1 MNVTSRNFVRLRR
14 IAAAGLLV
22 ALAIFFAGA
31 AGRADEPYA
40 RSRDYDLQNV
50 RTHLWLAAGQRS
62 FRGEVTHTLALLR
75 DGVSELKF
83 DSVDLKIEA
92 VTLDGKS
99 AKFSLTAEKLVV
111 PLFAPGK
118 RGDKHEVD
126 IRYSGSPKKGLY
138 FVFPDKYYPDRPSEV
153 WTQGESEDTRYYIP
167 IYDYPN
173 DRTTSEMILTVPGSW
188 ITVSNGTLVGIKKEP
203 DGDKTWDWKQSEP
216 LSTYLI
222 SAVAGDFVEKKDT
235 WRGIPVRYVVPR
247 GDESK
252 IEPTFERTREM
263 LSLFS
268 SKLEV
273 PYAWAQYAQTSVDD
287 FVEGGMENTSATTL
301 TTHGLVNPALAPE
314 DRIGSDD
321 LDSHEL
327 AHQWFGDLVT
337 CKDWSNLWLNEG
349 FATFFEHYWLEQ
361 HYGEDEAAYEF
372 WRDQSR
378 WFGEKGLFGVPIV
391 NRNFTDS
398 LDYAGNIYT
407 KGGWVLRML
416 RAELG
421 DEDFFRGL
429 HGYLE
434 ANRNQNVVSA
444 DLAKGIEQATSRNVD
459 QFFHQWIYRAGAPE
473 FDIHYTYD
481 AAAHTVNLKVDQTQ
495 KVEGLVG
502 LFNLPVQIEIATASG
517 NHTYPIHVS
526 KQDEAFSLPADGPPL
541 MVLFDKGDEILKSMN
556 FPKDPVELMYQ
567 LKNAEAVPD
576 RADAAVSLA
585 EVKDNP
591 EVITALGA
599 SALHDSF
606 WGVRSEALH
615 ALGHIGGP
623 SAEEQVLAA
632 LANEQPWV
640 REVAVSELGKF
651 DDDAL
656 ATKLAGIAA
665 NDKAYRVRAAALQ
678 SLAEIHAPNA
688 FAILA
693 SAVKID
699 SPDDLIRNGAL
710 RAFGTLGDDRA
721 VPLLLEW
728 SSRGK
733 PMETRQAAIRGI
745 YQLDKNNHAITQA
758 LISYLQEPYFDIKFA
773 SLFAL
778 GRRGD
783 PAAIVPLENLLKSN
797 DLSLGSAPLVEM
809 EIAALKRKNGEGQPA
824 TASQSEAEEAAPG
837 NQQAVLNDL
846 KKLELQVEEINER
859 LEKIE
864 SRLAASRK

>member
-1 MNVTSRNFVRLRR
+1 MKV
-14 IAAAGLLV
+14 AAVLLL
-22 ALAIFFAGA
+22 ALAVCFVGVAGW
-31 AGRADEPYA
+31 ADEPYA

-62 FRGEVTHTLALLR
+62 FGGEVTHTLTLLR
-75 DGVSELKF
+75 DGVSELQF
-83 DSVDLKIEA
+83 DSVDLKIES

-99 AKFSLTAEKLVV
+99 AKFSTTAEKLIV
-111 PLFAPGK
+111 PLVVPGK

-173 DRTTSEMILTVPGSW
+173 DRTTSEMILTVPGTW
-188 ITVSNGTLVGIKKEP
+188 ITVSNGSLVGIKKEAG
-203 DGDKTWDWKQSEP
+203 GDKTWDWKQSEP

-222 SAVAGDFVEKKDT
+222 SAVAGDFVEKKDN

-263 LSLFS
+263 MDLFS
-268 SKLEV
+268 TKLGV
-273 PYAWAQYAQTSVDD
+273 PYPWAQYAQTSVDD

-301 TTHGLVNPALAPE
+301 TTHGLVHPALAPE

-327 AHQWFGDLVT
+327 SHQWFGDLVT

-361 HYGEDEAAYEF
+361 HYGKDEADYEF

-378 WFGEKGLFGVPIV
+378 WFEEKNLYSVPIM

-407 KGGWVLRML
+407 KGGWALRML
-416 RAELG
+416 RAQLG

-444 DLAKGIEQATSRNVD
+444 DLAKSIEKATSRNVD

-481 AAAHTVNLKVDQTQ
+481 AAAHAVNLKVEQTQ

-502 LFNLPVQIEIATASG
+502 LFDLPVQVEIATASG
-517 NHTYPIHVS
+517 NKTFPIHVS
-526 KQDEAFSLPADGPPL
+526 KQNETFSLPVDGPPF
-541 MVLFDKGDEILKSMN
+541 MVLFDKGDKILKSVN

-567 LKNAEAVPD
+567 LRNAETAPD
-576 RADAAVSLA
+576 RADAAVALA

-591 EVITALGA
+591 EVIAALGA
-599 SALHDSF
+599 SAVHDPF
-606 WGVRSEALH
+606 WGVRNEALR
-615 ALGHIGGP
+615 ALGRIGGP
-623 SAEEQVLAA
+623 SAEKQVLTA
-632 LANEQPWV
+632 LANEHPWV

-656 ATKLAGIAA
+656 AAKLEDIAA
-665 NDKAYRVRAAALQ
+665 NDKAYRVRAAALE
-678 SLAEIHAPNA
+678 SLAELHAPNA
-688 FAILA
+688 YAILA
-693 SAVKID
+693 SAVKIE

-710 RAFGTLGDDRA
+710 HAFGTLGDDRA
-721 VPLLLEW
+721 VPLLLDW
-728 SSRGK
+728 SARGK
-733 PMETRQAAIRGI
+733 PFETRQAAIRGI

-773 SLFAL
+773 ALFAL

-783 PAAIVPLENLLKSN
+783 PAAIGPLEDLLKSN
-797 DLSLGSAPLVEM
+797 DLSLGSAPYVEM

-824 TASQSEAEEAAPG
+824 KAAQVAPEGAPAE
-837 NQQAVLNDL
+837 NQDAVLNDL
-846 KKLELQVEEINER
+846 KKLEQEVGEINER

-864 SRLAASRK
+864 SQLATSRK